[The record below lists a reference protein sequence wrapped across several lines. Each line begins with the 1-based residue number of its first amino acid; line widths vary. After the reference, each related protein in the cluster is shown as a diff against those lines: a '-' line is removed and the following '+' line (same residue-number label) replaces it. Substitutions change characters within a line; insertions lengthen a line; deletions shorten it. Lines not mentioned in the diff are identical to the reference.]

1 MTSNILGR
9 GALVRT
15 WLACVCLTFAPAFAG
30 DIEDG
35 KAKLDEGNVEE
46 AVACF
51 ERALEADPESIDA
64 RIGLARAMI
73 LWNDMEEAT
82 TYLEPVIAAHPDHAE
97 ANLYLGIVLFYKA
110 RVAADAGKVAG
121 YVAALFNDARGALE
135 RSIKSDPSAIEPYQ
149 YLGLVA
155 YWQQDFPGAIEAL
168 ERGLEVDPED
178 AFSHFQLGEIH
189 RVQENYE
196 DAVAAYEAAIELEPK
211 YAEAMRNAGLSL
223 EFLERTEEA
232 EAMYR
237 KAIETAP
244 TYLEAYRDIWRL
256 YGADATSA
264 RKGIAAMT
272 KLRSELPD
280 TYYVHWYLGHF
291 YAAANQ
297 RDKAIDSFEKV
308 LKINPETTAVYLE
321 VANVLEQDG
330 QLDKAIDHLERGYAK
345 EKKANPDLVI
355 RESPFF
361 QKLLLISTQLG
372 AERDFKKAE
381 KLLLAL
387 AKDAPENGYV
397 WSNLG
402 LVYRDWNKYKKALD
416 AYAKAADILSF
427 DAQVLNDYAVVLDY
441 HFNRTEEAFALYK
454 KAVEISENVDALE
467 NLARFYL
474 RAGQYE
480 EALRMAERGL
490 RLEPNRM
497 QLRDYKQQAER
508 RTSG

>member
-1 MTSNILGR
+1 MISNILRR

-15 WLACVCLTFAPAFAG
+15 CLACFVLSFAPAFGG

-35 KAKLDEGNVEE
+35 KSLLEEGKLEE
-46 AVACF
+46 AVAAF
-51 ERALEADPESIDA
+51 ERALEAEPESVDA
-64 RIGLARAMI
+64 RIGLARVMI
-73 LWNDMEEAT
+73 LWNEMQEAT
-82 TYLEPVIAAHPDHAE
+82 TYLEPVLVAHPEHAE
-97 ANLYLGIVLFYKA
+97 ANLYMGIALFYRA
-110 RVAADAGKVAG
+110 RVAADAGKLSG
-121 YVAALFNDARGALE
+121 YVAALFNDARDALE
-135 RSIKSDPSAIEPYQ
+135 RSIKADSSAIEPYQ

-155 YWQQDFPGAIEAL
+155 YWQQDFDGAIAAL
-168 ERGLEVDPED
+168 ERGLKVDPDD
-178 AFSHFQLGEIH
+178 AFSHFQLGEIY
-189 RVQENYE
+189 RVQEKYE
-196 DAVAAYEAAIELEPK
+196 EAVAAYEAAIEREPN

-223 EFLERTEEA
+223 EFLERTDDA

-237 KAIETAP
+237 KAIEVAP
-244 TYLEAYRDIWRL
+244 AYLEAYRDIWRL

-264 RKGIAAMT
+264 SKGIAAMT
-272 KLRSELPD
+272 KLRKELPD
-280 TYYVHWYLGHF
+280 EFRVHWYLGHF
-291 YAAANQ
+291 YAAAKQ
-297 RDKAIDSFEKV
+297 RDKAIESFEKV
-308 LKINPETTAVYLE
+308 LKINPDTTAVYLE

-330 QLDKAIDHLERGYAK
+330 QLDKAIDHLQKGFAK

-355 RESPFF
+355 RESGFF
-361 QKLLLISTQLG
+361 QKMLLIAIRLG
-372 AERDFKKAE
+372 SERKLKDAE
-381 KLLLAL
+381 KLLLSL
-387 AKDAPENGYV
+387 AKDAPDNGYV

-402 LVYRDWNKYKKALD
+402 LVYRDGGKYKKALD
-416 AYAKAADILSF
+416 AYEKAADILSF
-427 DAQVLNDYAVVLDY
+427 DAQILNDYAVVLDY

-508 RTSG
+508 RTNG